1 MKKKY
6 LVIGIIL
13 LVLII
18 IATLLFMK
26 QSQPTNPPQ
35 MTSAK
40 PIYPSRKP
48 ASVPQTT
55 LSFSQSPA
63 ILKENGTFQTE
74 VFINTGENRVT
85 AITLSIGYDPTLFSV
100 SNVEPVDILAGNK
113 ILTNQIDNT
122 TGKLLI
128 VSTIDPEKSLPIVG
142 TDALIKITFTPQ
154 KLDTSQIA
162 LTFLPET
169 NITAQ
174 EITTNALTEA
184 KNTTITIQKQA
195 NQ

>member
-1 MKKKY
+1 
-6 LVIGIIL
+6 
-13 LVLII
+13 
-18 IATLLFMK
+18 MK

-35 MTSAK
+35 MTSTQ

-48 ASVPQTT
+48 TSVPQTT
-55 LSFSQSPA
+55 LSFSQSSV
-63 ILKENGTFQTE
+63 ILKENGTFETE

-85 AITLSIGYDPTLFSV
+85 AITLSIGYDPALFSV
-100 SNVEPVDILAGNK
+100 SQVEPVDILAGSK
-113 ILTNQIDNT
+113 ILTKRIDNT

-128 VSTIDPEKSLPIVG
+128 VSTIDPENSLPIVG
-142 TDALIKITFTPQ
+142 TDAIIKITFTPQ
-154 KLDTSQIA
+154 KLHTSQLA

-174 EITTNALTEA
+174 GITANALTEA
-184 KNTTITIQKQA
+184 KNTTISIQKQA